1 MKFWSI
7 ALFVLVLAGAAA
19 TRHTNPSHDLT
30 HHPVSTGVPVT
41 TLHTPATP

>member
-7 ALFVLVLAGAAA
+7 ATVVLVLAGAAA
-19 TRHTNPSHDLT
+19 TKASNPSHALSD
-30 HHPVSTGVPVT
+30 HPVSAGVPVT

>member
-7 ALFVLVLAGAAA
+7 AVVVLVLAGAAA
-19 TRHTNPSHDLT
+19 TRASNPSHALT
-30 HHPVSTGVPVT
+30 EHEVSSGVPVT

>member
-7 ALFVLVLAGAAA
+7 ATVVLILAGTAA
-19 TRHTNPSHDLT
+19 TKASNPNHALGDQ
-30 HHPVSTGVPVT
+30 PVSTGVPIT

>member
-7 ALFVLVLAGAAA
+7 AVVVLVLVGAAA
-19 TRHTNPSHDLT
+19 SRASNPSHVLSD
-30 HHPVSTGVPVT
+30 HPVSTGVPVT